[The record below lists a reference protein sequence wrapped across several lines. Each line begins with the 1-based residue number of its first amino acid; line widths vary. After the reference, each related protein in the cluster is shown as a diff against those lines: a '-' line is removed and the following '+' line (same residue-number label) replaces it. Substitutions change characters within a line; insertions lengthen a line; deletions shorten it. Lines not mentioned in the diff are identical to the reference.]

1 VPPVLIFGASG
12 YSGLELLRL
21 LGNHPEVKVVGASSD
36 KYAGE
41 PVRRRVPSFP
51 GALAFEPH
59 EAVEALSGEIAFL
72 ATPAK
77 TSLALAP
84 RLLSRGLRV
93 IDLSGAFRLK
103 DPAAYPT
110 WYGFT
115 HEAAPVLAEAAYGL
129 PELPTAAAPGR
140 LVANPGCYATA
151 AIMAV
156 APFLSAGLIA
166 PGAPIFLDGK
176 SGTTGAG
183 RTLEEGLLHAEVDAN
198 LRPYRLLQHQ
208 HTPEIEQALTQ
219 VAGRTITVSF
229 SAHLIPMRR
238 GLMVSAYLP
247 AAPGTT
253 EEKVQVALQ
262 NAYRAHPF
270 VRISERPPE
279 TGTLTGS
286 NFVELHARYDQRVQA
301 VLAFA
306 AIDNLVK
313 GAAGQAVQNLNRM
326 LNLPETTGL
335 LPEGWVT
342 GR

>member
-1 VPPVLIFGASG
+1 MSPVLIFGASG
-12 YSGLELLRL
+12 YSGLELLNL
-21 LGNHPEVKVVGASSD
+21 LAAHPGVKVVGASSD

-41 PVRRRVPSFP
+41 PVRRRVPNFP
-51 GALAFEPH
+51 GALAFQPH
-59 EAVEALSGEIAFL
+59 EVVEALDGAFAFL

-84 RLLSRGLRV
+84 RLLARGLRV
-93 IDLSGAFRLK
+93 IDLSGAFRLE
-103 DPAAYPT
+103 DQAAYPT

-115 HEAAPVLAEAAYGL
+115 HDAAPALAEAVCGL
-129 PELPTAAAPGR
+129 PELDAASAPGR

-151 AIMAV
+151 AILAV
-156 APFLSAGLIA
+156 APFLGAGLVA

-219 VAGRTITVSF
+219 VAGRPIAVSF

-238 GLMVSAYLP
+238 GLLVSAYLP

-262 NAYRAHPF
+262 TAYRAHPF

-301 VLAFA
+301 ILVFS

-326 LNLPETTGL
+326 LGLPETTGL